1 MPDISEIKLYARK
14 NDVPIMQDQ
23 SQQFICEY
31 IKNHNYKKILEIGTA
46 IGYSTIQFAK
56 TSPDVKVTSI
66 ELDIDRFIK
75 ARQNVE
81 DCNLEDRITLIN
93 ENALDTQLDDKFDL
107 IFIDGPKAQYI
118 KFFEKYKNNLN
129 PNGVIISD
137 NLFFHGMVEDL
148 TLTHNYSTI
157 KLVKK
162 IRKYIDFLKNNQEF
176 STEFFELGDGISV
189 SSPKKSIEI
198 ISSNT

>member
-162 IRKYIDFLKNNQEF
+162 IRIYIDFLKNNQEF

>member
-81 DCNLEDRITLIN
+81 DCNLQDRITLIN
-93 ENALDTQLDDKFDL
+93 ENALDTQMDDKFDL

-176 STEFFELGDGISV
+176 TTEFFELGDGISV

>member
-81 DCNLEDRITLIN
+81 DCNLQDRITLIN
-93 ENALDTQLDDKFDL
+93 ENALDTQLEEKFDL

>member
-81 DCNLEDRITLIN
+81 DCNLQDRITLIN

-176 STEFFELGDGISV
+176 TTEFYELGDGISV

>member
-14 NDVPIMQDQ
+14 NDIPIMQDQ

-81 DCNLEDRITLIN
+81 DCNLQDRITLIN

-176 STEFFELGDGISV
+176 TTEFFELGDGISV

>member
-81 DCNLEDRITLIN
+81 DCNLQDRITLIN
-93 ENALDTQLDDKFDL
+93 ENALDTQLEEKFDL

-176 STEFFELGDGISV
+176 TTEFFELGDGISV

>member
-1 MPDISEIKLYARK
+1 MPEISEIKMYARK

-31 IKNHNYKKILEIGTA
+31 IKNHNYKNILEIGTA
-46 IGYSTIQFAK
+46 IGYSTIQFARCAD
-56 TSPDVKVTSI
+56 DVKVTSI

-81 DCNLEDRITLIN
+81 DCGLQDRITLIN
-93 ENALDTQLDDKFDL
+93 ENALDTQTDEKFDL

-118 KFFEKYKNNLN
+118 KFFEKYKKNLN

-137 NLFFHGMVEDL
+137 NLYFHGMVEDL

-162 IRKYIDFLKNNQEF
+162 IRKYIDFLKNNEEF

-189 SSPKKSIEI
+189 SSPKNSIE
-198 ISSNT
+198 N

>member
-75 ARQNVE
+75 AR
-81 DCNLEDRITLIN
+81 NLFNCL
-93 ENALDTQLDDKFDL
+93 ENADAEAGQDL
-107 IFIDGPKAQYI
+107 PDLPVGIGAVAGYDQRSEAVNHQPEVAEIAIRLLFAD
-118 KFFEKYKNNLN
+118 
-129 PNGVIISD
+129 II
-137 NLFFHGMVEDL
+137 NI
-148 TLTHNYSTI
+148 Y
-157 KLVKK
+157 
-162 IRKYIDFLKNNQEF
+162 
-176 STEFFELGDGISV
+176 
-189 SSPKKSIEI
+189 
-198 ISSNT
+198 

>member
-81 DCNLEDRITLIN
+81 DCNLQDRITLIN

-176 STEFFELGDGISV
+176 TTEFYELGDGISV

-198 ISSNT
+198 MSSNT

>member
-81 DCNLEDRITLIN
+81 DCNLQDRITLIN
-93 ENALDTQLDDKFDL
+93 ENALDTQMDDKFDL

-176 STEFFELGDGISV
+176 TTEFFELGDGISV

-198 ISSNT
+198 MSSNT

>member
-81 DCNLEDRITLIN
+81 DCNLQDRITLIN

>member
-81 DCNLEDRITLIN
+81 DCNLQDRITLIN

-137 NLFFHGMVEDL
+137 NLFFNGMVEDL
-148 TLTHNYSTI
+148 TLNHNYSTI

-176 STEFFELGDGISV
+176 TTEFFELGDGISV

>member
-81 DCNLEDRITLIN
+81 DCNLQDRITLIN

-137 NLFFHGMVEDL
+137 NLFFHGIVEDL

-176 STEFFELGDGISV
+176 TTEFFELGDGISV

>member
-81 DCNLEDRITLIN
+81 DCNLQDRITLIN

-176 STEFFELGDGISV
+176 TTEFFELGDGISV

>member
-176 STEFFELGDGISV
+176 TTEFFELGDGISV

-198 ISSNT
+198 MSSNT

>member
-129 PNGVIISD
+129 SNGVIISD

-176 STEFFELGDGISV
+176 TTEFYELGDGISV

-198 ISSNT
+198 MSSNT

>member
-176 STEFFELGDGISV
+176 TTEFYELGDGISV

-198 ISSNT
+198 MSSNT

>member
-176 STEFFELGDGISV
+176 TTEFFDLGDGISV